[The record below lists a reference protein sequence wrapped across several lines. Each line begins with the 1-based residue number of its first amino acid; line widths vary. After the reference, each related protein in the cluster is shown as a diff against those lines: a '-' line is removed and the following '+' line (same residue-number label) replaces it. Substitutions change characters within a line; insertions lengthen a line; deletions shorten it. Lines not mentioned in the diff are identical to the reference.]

1 MDRDLIEKYRREM
14 LDTYRTRP
22 TAVEPPMPQEETVP
36 EPMPIQMPEPQ
47 PLPAEVSTGETPDDT
62 QSVGR
67 LIAIVTAIRSLY
79 PVKGATVTIFT
90 GTPDNKTVIATD
102 ITDESGRT
110 GSFILP
116 TPARQLSLQSGSQVL
131 PYSQYNMLVE
141 AEGYLDTIHLNIP
154 VFSGVTSLQQSDM
167 MLLETSGV
175 DKSPRV
181 FDEEQQFTL

>member
-14 LDTYRTRP
+14 LDTYRTRT
-22 TAVEPPMPQEETVP
+22 TAAETPIPPEETLP
-36 EPMPIQMPEPQ
+36 EPVPIQIPEPQ
-47 PLPAEVSTGETPDDT
+47 PSIAGISTETPDET

-79 PVKGATVTIFT
+79 PVKGAKVTIFT

-102 ITDESGRT
+102 VTDESGRT

-181 FDEEQQFTL
+181 FNEEQQFTL